1 MLVKKSK
8 FKNGEIV
15 SLKLVTGEEVVG
27 AYSEEDVEFVHLD
40 KPYRLI
46 QNGQSFGFAP
56 LMVTTDPDKLH
67 SVFKTSI
74 AVITPT
80 FEEVK
85 TQYDK
90 TVKSILE
97 PEFTEVKK

>member
-1 MLVKKSK
+1 
-8 FKNGEIV
+8 
-15 SLKLVTGEEVVG
+15 
-27 AYSEEDVEFVHLD
+27 
-40 KPYRLI
+40 
-46 QNGQSFGFAP
+46 
-56 LMVTTDPDKLH
+56 MVTTDPDKLH